1 MKKRKRAPGGGRRPQ
16 GDFSRLTVPFSV
28 RMPATMR
35 DELKRAAQR
44 RGRTEGQELLGR
56 LQGSFN
62 REREKGRDPALRAFC
77 FLFSELA
84 QVICVNM
91 ELQPEWRFD
100 PWLFHTVKL
109 AIGKLLDRFEP
120 PGEMKLPKNWQ
131 FVRDA
136 NVDERFR
143 TKEERALIT
152 ESPEAMADY
161 AAQAVLLDFTDPRRL
176 EELQQQLKGLGGFQQ
191 DETISDADQQILGYL
206 MKDWETTYYGMGQAQ
221 RDLGKPKSQ
230 GEKS

>member
-1 MKKRKRAPGGGRRPQ
+1 MKRRKRAPGGGRRPQ

-35 DELKRAAQR
+35 DELKRAAQE

-84 QVICVNM
+84 RVICVNM
-91 ELQPEWRFD
+91 ELQPDWRFD

-120 PGEMKLPKNWQ
+120 SGEMKLPVFWQ
-131 FVRDA
+131 FARDA
-136 NVDERFR
+136 KVDEGLR
-143 TKEERALIT
+143 TKEERARIT
-152 ESPEAMADY
+152 QSPEAMAD
-161 AAQAVLLDFTDPRRL
+161 AAVQKVLLDFTDRRRL
-176 EELQQQLKGLGGFQQ
+176 EELQQRLKSLVGVQ
-191 DETISDADQQILGYL
+191 DDEAISDEEKQLIGY
-206 MKDWETTYYGMGQAQ
+206 MTKEWETTNYGMGQAQ
-221 RDLGKPKSQ
+221 RDLGKPESQ
-230 GEKS
+230 GGKS